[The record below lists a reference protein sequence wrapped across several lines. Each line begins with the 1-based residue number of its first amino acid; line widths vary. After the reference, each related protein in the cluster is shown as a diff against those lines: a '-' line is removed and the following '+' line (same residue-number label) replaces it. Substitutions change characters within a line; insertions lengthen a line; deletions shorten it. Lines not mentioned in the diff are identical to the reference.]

1 MTTIGDIAKLAGV
14 AKSTV
19 SRYLNDGSVSEAT
32 KRKIQHII
40 KETGYMPNAFAQ
52 SLKAKKTNIIGTIVP
67 RLDSYASSRTL
78 IGIDEELKTMNYQ
91 MLISHSNLDLER
103 EIENIHSLVR
113 QKVAGIILLATEI
126 TEHHLAIIKQVGIPV
141 LIVGQ
146 QHKDI
151 PCLIHNDYEAAY
163 EVGKY
168 VISQGHKKIAFLGVN
183 EKNVAVGIERK
194 DGFKKSIENRKGM
207 DVRFFETNKN
217 TPESISIVS
226 EIIDTF
232 SPSII
237 VCATDNLAIE
247 TMKAVYLKGV
257 SIPNDLSI
265 TGFGGYEMT
274 EMIHPGITTAKFFYK
289 DAGNLAARKMLSL
302 IRGEDTPMKTVSGFE
317 IIYRE
322 SVRKI

>member
-78 IGIDEELKTMNYQ
+78 IGIDEELKTRNYQ
-91 MLISHSNLDLER
+91 MLISHSNLDLEQ
-103 EIENIHSLVR
+103 EMENIHSLVR

-126 TEHHLAIIKQVGIPV
+126 TERHLEIIKQIGIPV
-141 LIVGQ
+141 LLVGQ
-146 QHKDI
+146 QHEEI
-151 PCLIHNDYEAAY
+151 PSLIHNDYEAAY

-168 VISQGHKKIAFLGVN
+168 VISKGHQRIAYIGVN
-183 EKNVAVGIERK
+183 EKNVAVGIDRK
-194 DGFKKSIENRKGM
+194 EGFKKSIESAGDIDVQFYETNRKNEKL
-207 DVRFFETNKN
+207 F
-217 TPESISIVS
+217 SIVS

-232 SPSII
+232 NPSIM
-237 VCATDNLAIE
+237 VCATDNIAIGV
-247 TMKAVYLKGV
+247 MKAIYSRGI

-265 TGFGGYEMT
+265 TGFGGYEMA
-274 EMIHPGITTAKFFYK
+274 EMIHPGLTTAKFYYK
-289 DAGNLAARKMLSL
+289 NAGNLAARKILSL

-322 SVRKI
+322 SVRKV

>member
-146 QHKDI
+146 QHKEI
-151 PCLIHNDYEAAY
+151 PSLIHNDYEAAY

-183 EKNVAVGIERK
+183 EKNVAIGIERK
-194 DGFKKSIENRKGM
+194 DGFKKSIEDGEGM
-207 DVRFFETNKN
+207 DVRFFETDRNSS
-217 TPESISIVS
+217 ESFSIVS
-226 EIIDTF
+226 EIMDTF

-237 VCATDNLAIE
+237 VCATDNLAIK
-247 TMKAVYLKGV
+247 TMKAVYSRGV

>member
-1 MTTIGDIAKLAGV
+1 MTTIGDIARLAGV

-40 KETGYMPNAFAQ
+40 KETGYTPNAFAQ

-91 MLISHSNLDLER
+91 MLISHSNLDIER

-113 QKVAGIILLATEI
+113 QKVAGIILLPTEI
-126 TEHHLAIIKQVGIPV
+126 TERHLAIIKDVGIPV

-146 QHKDI
+146 QHKEI
-151 PCLIHNDYEAAY
+151 HSLIHNDYEAAY

-168 VISQGHKKIAFLGVN
+168 VMSQGHKKIAFLGVK
-183 EKNVAVGIERK
+183 EKNIAVGMERRE
-194 DGFKKSIENRKGM
+194 GFKKSMEDVAGI
-207 DVRFFETNKN
+207 DVRFFETDMH
-217 TPESISIVS
+217 TGGSYSIVP

-232 SPSII
+232 RPSIF
-237 VCATDNLAIE
+237 VCATDNLAME
-247 TMKAVYLKGV
+247 TMKAVYLKGI
-257 SIPNDLSI
+257 SIPDDLSI

-274 EMIHPGITTAKFFYK
+274 EMIHPGLTTAKFFYK
-289 DAGNLAARKMLSL
+289 DAGSLAARKMLSL
-302 IRGEDTPMKTVSGFE
+302 IRGEDTSMKTVSGFE

>member
-32 KRKIQHII
+32 KRKIQHVI

-146 QHKDI
+146 QHKEI
-151 PCLIHNDYEAAY
+151 PSLIHNNYEAAY

-194 DGFKKSIENRKGM
+194 EGFKRSIENGEAM
-207 DVRFFETNKN
+207 DVRFFETDRN
-217 TPESISIVS
+217 TPESFSIVS

-237 VCATDNLAIE
+237 VCATDNLAIA
-247 TMKAVYLKGV
+247 TMKAVYSRGV